1 MDNANTNREEQ
12 LKKAL
17 HHLMSAGRHLEKA
30 GLSPVSEQENASI
43 VAAIPDEMAN
53 TDCVIL
59 TYSNF
64 AQMVE
69 NMIELGDMV
78 DTLSQMLGAK
88 EHLARTLLGVACKL
102 DTSVDEKKEKQYIHD
117 RTDEIMNKW
126 SNATLT
132 AVNH

>member
-1 MDNANTNREEQ
+1 MDNTNTNREEQ

-17 HHLMSAGRHLEKA
+17 HHLMSAGKHLEKA

>member
-1 MDNANTNREEQ
+1 MNNSNSNREEQ

-17 HHLMSAGRHLEKA
+17 HHLMSAGKHLEKA
-30 GLSPVSEQENASI
+30 GLSPDSEQENAS
-43 VAAIPDEMAN
+43 VTSVLPDDMVN

-59 TYSNF
+59 KCSDF

-102 DTSVDEKKEKQYIHD
+102 DTSVDEKKEKQYISE
-117 RTDEIMNKW
+117 RTNEIMNKW

-132 AVNH
+132 SVSH